1 VSFTIT
7 CHHSEH
13 AARQKNYACQLTDM
27 HLCVVGSKSVL
38 FQELYSLVLLQVYS
52 SQGSMMFDIKDQ
64 TWTAQHMQ
72 QLKSLLED
80 TSVVKVLYDAGAA
93 AAVLFHWEGLA
104 IRNVFDIQVT
114 PSPSPVTLHLCVQF
128 CCTQILPARS
138 FSLCTEYDMSCRFHF
153 GCIILCPFQ
162 EAIQPH

>member
-1 VSFTIT
+1 
-7 CHHSEH
+7 
-13 AARQKNYACQLTDM
+13 
-27 HLCVVGSKSVL
+27 
-38 FQELYSLVLLQVYS
+38 
-52 SQGSMMFDIKDQ
+52 MMFDIKDQ

-114 PSPSPVTLHLCVQF
+114 PSPSPVTCYTAPLCAVLLY
-128 CCTQILPARS
+128 TNLARKE
-138 FSLCTEYDMSCRFHF
+138 LLLMY
-153 GCIILCPFQ
+153 GV
-162 EAIQPH
+162 